1 MLQPIFDKPD
11 MLLPVH
17 TSQTSSIWP
26 LVPQK
31 ENEQIIGYS
40 VGHAAGSPVILAP
53 RERTLDEVMEEIL
66 HEYPELFIDEA
77 TVPESV
83 TTTTDFN
90 ARLTQDDVLIDEP
103 LPRLPLQV
111 LPIELILKSGG
122 RGEPAFKMET
132 EISIHDDD

>member
-1 MLQPIFDKPD
+1 MLQPILEKPD
-11 MLLPVH
+11 ILLPGH

-26 LVPQK
+26 LVPKK
-31 ENEQIIGYS
+31 ENKQIIGHS
-40 VGHAAGSPVILAP
+40 VDHAAGSPVILAP
-53 RERTLDEVMEEIL
+53 RERTLDEVMEEVL

-83 TTTTDFN
+83 TTTIDFN
-90 ARLTQDDVLIDEP
+90 ARLTQEDVLIDEP
-103 LPRLPLQV
+103 LLSLPLQV
-111 LPIELILKSGG
+111 LPIELILKNGG